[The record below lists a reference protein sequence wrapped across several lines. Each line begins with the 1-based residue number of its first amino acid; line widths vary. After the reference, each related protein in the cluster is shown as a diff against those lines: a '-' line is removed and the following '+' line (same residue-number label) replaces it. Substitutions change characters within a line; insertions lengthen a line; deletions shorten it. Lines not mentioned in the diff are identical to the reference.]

1 MSTPVEIGNESA
13 PIQMTQ
19 CRFPG
24 MAISSAKI
32 LIYLSNKI
40 CGNNFIKQHSE
51 TVMIWN
57 YQNADCSL
65 RKKYCVIRYNFRHTF
80 VPYLY
85 RAVIFK
91 LNNIEQKSKVIWRR
105 DASPLNRLIV
115 GVSNCKASLFGDAW
129 ESVTTCVRAC
139 IWNADGLRNR
149 ESAKNGHWTVCCTQ
163 VSDVKHKIF
172 AKCQASVLTLQIL

>member
-1 MSTPVEIGNESA
+1 MRKQFYQTALGNCYDLKL
-13 PIQMTQ
+13 QKCWLQ
-19 CRFPG
+19 F
-24 MAISSAKI
+24 K
-32 LIYLSNKI
+32 K
-40 CGNNFIKQHSE
+40 
-51 TVMIWN
+51 
-57 YQNADCSL
+57 
-65 RKKYCVIRYNFRHTF
+65 KKYCVIRYNFRHTF

-115 GVSNCKASLFGDAW
+115 RVSNCKGSLFGDAW

-172 AKCQASVLTLQIL
+172 GKCQASVNSPNTVV